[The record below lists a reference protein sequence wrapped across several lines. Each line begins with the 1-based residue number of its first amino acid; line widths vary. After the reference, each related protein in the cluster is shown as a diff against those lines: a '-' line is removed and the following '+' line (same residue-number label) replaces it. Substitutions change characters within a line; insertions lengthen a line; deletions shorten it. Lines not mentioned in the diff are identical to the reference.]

1 MRLRHLWDPIGVAQH
16 LNLGSRLWAERQRVK
31 NGKKKLRRFF
41 CEGNRLPI
49 PVFNAS
55 FLNIFKRHRDNYYGL
70 TTMAKRKRAAILP
83 TNFALLQ
90 NLVRRD
96 PQSYY
101 EEFLQQYSHYE
112 SLRDIF
118 LLNPSTEDSEE
129 FGEVISFMSFVCASY
144 PKETAKFPDE
154 LATILTKNHAE
165 LDPELREKIVQCLVM
180 LRNKEIISA
189 ESLIRTLFPLLFAY
203 SSNSVNGSG
212 YHSKQLRNQIYT
224 ALISLL
230 KTCNTGAKNQKLNRT
245 TQALLFNLLDQKDG
259 NGVWATKLTR
269 ELWRRG
275 IWDDS
280 RTIELMTQAC
290 LHPDNKVVI
299 SGVRFF
305 LGADKE
311 REVAFDEDSD
321 NEDVDPNSL
330 RHKMQVNKK
339 NSKRSKKLESAIK
352 TIKKKNSNKHSATY
366 LNFSAI
372 HLLRDPQQFAE
383 EMFESHLSGKNA
395 NKFDLDQKIA
405 IMNFISRLVGTHKLT
420 VLGLYSFFL
429 KYLTPKQR
437 NVTQILAAAAQATH
451 DLVPP
456 ESINMLVRK
465 IADEFISD
473 GVAAEVASAGLNTT
487 REILARN
494 PAGIDEDL
502 LQDLVAY
509 KGSKSKAVMM
519 AARSLISLYR
529 EVAPEMLAKADRGKV
544 ATLDLIHN
552 GSKSLPQ
559 FGIEKDN
566 TTGIPGLELLAKWKM
581 EQGLLGKEGE
591 EDWKLPESEDEVEE
605 DIDDVE
611 GDWVDIKSDTELNI
625 DDDEVDDEELPKERN
640 GIKKKYLKYMKQ
652 HKRRKIS
659 KEDGEDSDLELSDD
673 ESNGIKSKK
682 QLEKEKS
689 LAEEQKAIQ
698 ETLTHVL
705 TPADF
710 AKLKELT
717 TEAGIEKVTGH
728 KLRNEDEVD
737 STDLVNVDRRKMNKE
752 ERMASIKE
760 GREDREKF
768 SSRKGKRENERSTTN
783 REKERKKNFV
793 MMIHKKAVQGK
804 RKMSL
809 RDRQK
814 VLKAHVVRQ
823 KMGRNLLR

>member
-1 MRLRHLWDPIGVAQH
+1 
-16 LNLGSRLWAERQRVK
+16 
-31 NGKKKLRRFF
+31 
-41 CEGNRLPI
+41 
-49 PVFNAS
+49 
-55 FLNIFKRHRDNYYGL
+55 
-70 TTMAKRKRAAILP
+70 MAKRNRAAILP

-96 PQSYY
+96 AESYY

-112 SLRDIF
+112 SMRDIF

-129 FGEVISFMSFVCASY
+129 FSEIINFMSFVCSSY

-180 LRNKEIISA
+180 LRNKDIITA
-189 ESLIRTLFPLLFAY
+189 EFLIRTLFPLLFAY
-203 SSNSVNGSG
+203 SSNAANGSG
-212 YHSKQLRNQIYT
+212 YHSKSLRNQIYT

-230 KTCNTGAKNQKLNRT
+230 KSCNTGTKNQKLNRT

-280 RTIELMTQAC
+280 RTVELMTQAC
-290 LHPDNKVVI
+290 LHPDPKVVI
-299 SGVRFF
+299 SGVKFF

-311 REVAFDEDSD
+311 REQAFEEVSDEDD
-321 NEDVDPNSL
+321 IDADSL

-339 NSKRSKKLESAIK
+339 SSRRGKKLESALK
-352 TIKKKNSNKHSATY
+352 TLKKKNSNKHSATY

-383 EMFESHLSGKNA
+383 QMFENNLSGKNS
-395 NKFDLDQKIA
+395 NKFDLEQRIA
-405 IMNFISRLVGTHKLT
+405 IMNLVSRLVGTHKLT

-429 KYLTPKQR
+429 KYLTPKQM

-456 ESINMLVRK
+456 ESINMMVRK
-465 IADEFISD
+465 IADEFVSD
-473 GVAAEVASAGLNTT
+473 GVAAEVASAGLNTI

-502 LQDLVAY
+502 LQDLTAY

-529 EVAPEMLAKADRGKV
+529 EVAPEMLAKADRGKT
-544 ATLDLIHN
+544 ATMDLIHN
-552 GSKSLPQ
+552 GSKAIPQ
-559 FGIEKDN
+559 FGIEKD
-566 TTGIPGLELLAKWKM
+566 TTSGIPGLELLAKWKM

-591 EDWKLPESEDEVEE
+591 NDWDERDHEEDEEE
-605 DIDDVE
+605 DFDDVE
-611 GDWVDIKSDTELNI
+611 GDWVDVKSDTEINI
-625 DDDEVDDEELPKERN
+625 SGDEDEGELPKERN
-640 GIKKKYLKYMKQ
+640 GIKRKYLKYMKQ
-652 HKRRKIS
+652 HKKRRTAAEN
-659 KEDGEDSDLELSDD
+659 EDDSDLELSDNED
-673 ESNGIKSKK
+673 NSAKSKKKTKK
-682 QLEKEKS
+682 QLE
-689 LAEEQKAIQ
+689 AEENKLKEQAAIK
-698 ETLTHVL
+698 ETLNSVL

-710 AKLKELT
+710 AKLKELNA
-717 TEAGIEKVTGH
+717 EAGIEKLTGH

-737 STDLVNVDRRKMNKE
+737 SSDLVNVDKRKMNKE
-752 ERMASIKE
+752 ERMAAIME
-760 GREDREKF
+760 GREGREKF
-768 SSRKGKRENERSTTN
+768 GSRKGRRDAPHSTTN

-804 RKMSL
+804 KKMSL

-814 VLKAHVVRQ
+814 VLRAHVERQ
-823 KMGRNLLR
+823 KMGK

>member
-1 MRLRHLWDPIGVAQH
+1 
-16 LNLGSRLWAERQRVK
+16 
-31 NGKKKLRRFF
+31 
-41 CEGNRLPI
+41 
-49 PVFNAS
+49 
-55 FLNIFKRHRDNYYGL
+55 
-70 TTMAKRKRAAILP
+70 MAKRNRAAILP

-96 PQSYY
+96 SESYY

-112 SLRDIF
+112 SMRDIF

-129 FGEVISFMSFVCASY
+129 FAEIINFMSFVCASY

-180 LRNKEIISA
+180 LRNKDIITA
-189 ESLIRTLFPLLFAY
+189 EYLIKTLFPLLFAY
-203 SSNSVNGSG
+203 SSNTTNGSG
-212 YHSKQLRNQIYT
+212 FHSKALRNQIYT

-230 KTCNTGAKNQKLNRT
+230 KSCNTGAKNQKLNRT

-280 RTIELMTQAC
+280 RTVELMTQAC
-290 LHPDNKVVI
+290 LHTDPKVVI

-311 REVAFDEDSD
+311 REQAFEEESDED
-321 NEDVDPNSL
+321 EIDPSAL

-339 NSKRSKKLESAIK
+339 SSKRGKKLESVLK
-352 TIKKKNSNKHSATY
+352 TVKKKNSNKHSATY

-383 EMFESHLSGKNA
+383 VMFENNLSGKNA
-395 NKFDLDQKIA
+395 NKYDLDQKIA
-405 IMNFISRLVGTHKLT
+405 IMSLVSRLVGTHKLT

-437 NVTQILAAAAQATH
+437 DVTQILAAAAQATH

-456 ESINMLVRK
+456 ESINMMVRK
-465 IADEFISD
+465 IADEFVSD
-473 GVAAEVASAGLNTT
+473 GVAAEVASAGLNTI

-502 LQDLVAY
+502 LQDLTAY
-509 KGSKSKAVMM
+509 KGSKSKAVLM
-519 AARSLISLYR
+519 AARSLISLFR
-529 EVAPEMLAKADRGKV
+529 EVAPEMLLKADRGRT
-544 ATLDLIHN
+544 ATMGLIHN
-552 GSKSLPQ
+552 GPKNLPQ
-559 FGIEKDN
+559 FGIEKD
-566 TTGIPGLELLAKWKM
+566 TTNGIQGLELLAKWKM

-591 EDWKLPESEDEVEE
+591 NDWDEKPFEE
-605 DIDDVE
+605 NEEQDIDDVE
-611 GDWVDIKSDTELNI
+611 GDWVDVKSDTEINLSE
-625 DDDEVDDEELPKERN
+625 DEDNGELPKERN
-640 GIKKKYLKYMKQ
+640 GIKKKYLKYMRQ
-652 HKRRKIS
+652 HKKRKAS
-659 KEDGEDSDLELSDD
+659 KNDEDDSDLEMSDD
-673 ESNGIKSKK
+673 EGNSGKGRKKTKK
-682 QLEKEKS
+682 QLELEERKLKEQ
-689 LAEEQKAIQ
+689 EAIR
-698 ETLTHVL
+698 ETMNSVL

-710 AKLKELT
+710 AKLKELNA
-717 TEAGIEKVTGH
+717 EAGIESVTGH

-737 STDLVNVDRRKMNKE
+737 SSDLVNVDRRKMNKE
-752 ERMASIKE
+752 ERIAGIME
-760 GREDREKF
+760 GREGREKF
-768 SSRKGKRENERSTTN
+768 GSRKGRRDAPHSTTN

-793 MMIHKKAVQGK
+793 MMVHKRAVQGK
-804 RKMSL
+804 KKMSL

-814 VLKAHVVRQ
+814 VLRAHIERQ
-823 KMGRNLLR
+823 KMGK

>member
-1 MRLRHLWDPIGVAQH
+1 M
-16 LNLGSRLWAERQRVK
+16 VK
-31 NGKKKLRRFF
+31 RR
-41 CEGNRLPI
+41 
-49 PVFNAS
+49 
-55 FLNIFKRHRDNYYGL
+55 
-70 TTMAKRKRAAILP
+70 RAAILP

-96 PQSYY
+96 PESYH

-112 SLRDIF
+112 SMRDIF

-129 FGEVISFMSFVCASY
+129 FAEVINFMSFVCSSY

-165 LDPELREKIVQCLVM
+165 LDHELREKIVQCLVM
-180 LRNKEIISA
+180 LRNKEIITA
-189 ESLIRTLFPLLFAY
+189 ESLIKTLFPLLFSY
-203 SSNSVNGSG
+203 TSNVANGSE
-212 YHSKQLRNQIYT
+212 YHSKSLRKQIYT
-224 ALISLL
+224 ALVSLL
-230 KTCNTGAKNQKLNRT
+230 KSCNTGAKNQKLNRT

-259 NGVWATKLTR
+259 NGIWATKLTR

-280 RTIELMTQAC
+280 RTVELMTQAC
-290 LHPDNKVVI
+290 LHPDNKVVV
-299 SGVRFF
+299 SGVKFF

-311 REVAFDEDSD
+311 RDAAFEENSDDEDI
-321 NEDVDPNSL
+321 DPDAL

-352 TIKKKNSNKHSATY
+352 TLKKKNSSKHSATY

-395 NKFDLDQKIA
+395 NKFDLDERIA
-405 IMNFISRLVGTHKLT
+405 IMNLVSRLVGTHKLT

-456 ESINMLVRK
+456 ESINMMVRK
-465 IADEFISD
+465 IADEFVSD

-494 PAGIDEDL
+494 PSGIDEDL

-544 ATLDLIHN
+544 ATMNLIHN
-552 GSKSLPQ
+552 GSKELPQ

-566 TTGIPGLELLAKWKM
+566 TNGIPGLELLAKWKL

-591 EDWKLPESEDEVEE
+591 EDWNLPESEEEE
-605 DIDDVE
+605 DDDDEVE
-611 GDWVDIKSDTELNI
+611 GDWVDIKSDTELNF
-625 DDDEVDDEELPKERN
+625 DEDDEDDEELPKERN

-659 KEDGEDSDLELSDD
+659 KDDGEDSDLELSDD
-673 ESNGIKSKK
+673 EGNGTTKKSKK
-682 QLEKEKS
+682 QLEKEK
-689 LAEEQKAIQ
+689 AKEEELKAIR
-698 ETLTHVL
+698 ETLNHVL

-717 TEAGIEKVTGH
+717 AEAGIETVTGH

-768 SSRKGKRENERSTTN
+768 GSRKGKRENERSTTN

-814 VLKAHVVRQ
+814 VLRAHIDRQ
-823 KMGRNLLR
+823 KMGKNCLR